1 MASVHVAK
9 DDHSLVLINLLADI
23 GDQIIYEWTL
33 TKSYTVVVT
42 KGAVTIENLSS
53 SINTTREAFG
63 LYRVP
68 SSETLVVTATEEQ
81 TNFLALFRLDDD
93 DTMNELLPSST
104 VTLLRA
110 ATGNIIPFVSSIN
123 DVVEHS
129 GILSYTSGDQT
140 FSLSNLDLAIL
151 AGV

>member
-9 DDHSLVLINLLADI
+9 DNHSLVLINLLADI
-23 GDQIIYEWTL
+23 GDKITYDWSL
-33 TKSYTVVVT
+33 TKSYTIVIT
-42 KGAVTIENLSS
+42 KGAATIQNVSGT
-53 SINTTREAFG
+53 INTTREAFG

-68 SSETLVVTATEEQ
+68 PSEDLVVTATESQ

-110 ATGNIIPFVSSIN
+110 AAGNIIPFISSLN
-123 DVVEHS
+123 DVVNHS
-129 GILSYTSGDQT
+129 GILSYISGDQIFT
-140 FSLSNLDLAIL
+140 LSNLDLAIL